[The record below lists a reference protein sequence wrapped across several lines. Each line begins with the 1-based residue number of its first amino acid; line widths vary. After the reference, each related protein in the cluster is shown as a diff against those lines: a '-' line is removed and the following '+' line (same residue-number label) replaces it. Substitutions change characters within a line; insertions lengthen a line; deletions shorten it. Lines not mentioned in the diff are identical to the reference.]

1 MANKKILLQ
10 AKLIGS
16 CQSSVELIK
25 HLHNLLSDKENLAK
39 ANEVAELS
47 IRYED
52 LIKRARGRE
61 QQIRDLK

>member
-1 MANKKILLQ
+1 MANNKLLLQ

>member
-16 CQSSVELIK
+16 CQSSVELTK
-25 HLHNLLSDKENLAK
+25 HLHNLLSDEENLAK